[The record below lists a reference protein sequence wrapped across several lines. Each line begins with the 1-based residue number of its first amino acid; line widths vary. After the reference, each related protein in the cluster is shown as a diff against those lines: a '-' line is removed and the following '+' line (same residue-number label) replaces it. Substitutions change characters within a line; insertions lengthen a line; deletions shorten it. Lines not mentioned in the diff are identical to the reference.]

1 MIQLGIKQALFPVLQ
16 VDTDENTAHRD
27 QNLSLSKIFASWC
40 TENDLKQMLKLWK
53 LSSLK

>member
-53 LSSLK
+53 LSGLK